1 MAEKIS
7 NELYDAV
14 QKMNRYMHR
23 SKHREMKT
31 KEGIHPGQM
40 KLLSIIS
47 KNDGIIQRELAE
59 ILDMRPSS
67 LTEIL
72 SNLEKNSLI
81 TRKQDENDRR
91 IMHVHLTEEGNSI
104 IKDFKQAKDNLQDSI
119 FNCLTLEEKEKML
132 EIVGKINSSLESL
145 DNVSEENIRVKGE
158 CRHNGHEGH
167 HGKCGRHEKCH
178 HGEHKKRMH

>member
-1 MAEKIS
+1 MTEKIS
-7 NELYDAV
+7 SELYDAV

-23 SKHREMKT
+23 NKHRGIKT

-40 KLLSIIS
+40 KLLSIIL

-81 TRKQDENDRR
+81 TRKQDEDDRR
-91 IMHVHLTEEGNSI
+91 VMHVHLTEEGKSSI
-104 IKDFKQAKDNLQDSI
+104 KNFKQAKEDLHDSV

-145 DNVSEENIRVKGE
+145 DNVSEENIRGKCE
-158 CRHNGHEGH
+158 CSHNGHEGH